1 MRERCAEVRL
11 RWRAAAL
18 TCCCVGAVAVR
29 TRWELPGTQRQGV
42 AGARRE
48 RAAAGARHERA
59 IVDAQRP

>member
-1 MRERCAEVRL
+1 MDIGALKCERGAR
-11 RWRAAAL
+11 RR
-18 TCCCVGAVAVR
+18 CCVGAVAVR